1 MSERQRPLCLMIRSL
16 SAPSFARQSVA
27 PPSGTQAGVPG
38 AARRVSYGCT
48 DVVSATDFLKQLGE
62 LAAKGGAA

>member
-1 MSERQRPLCLMIRSL
+1 MLLIQL
-16 SAPSFARQSVA
+16 
-27 PPSGTQAGVPG
+27 VPG